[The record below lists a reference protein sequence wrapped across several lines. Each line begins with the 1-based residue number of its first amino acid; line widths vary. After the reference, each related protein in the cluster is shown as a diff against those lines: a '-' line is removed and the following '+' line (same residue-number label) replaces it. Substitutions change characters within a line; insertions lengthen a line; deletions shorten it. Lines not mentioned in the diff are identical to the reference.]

1 MDPNGGLNIDPR
13 EYNEFELERITRRF
27 AQELIKKEYISPS
40 ENVPAPDMGTGT
52 REMAWIADVYRML
65 HPHDLNAIACVTG
78 KPVSQGGIDG
88 RVEATGRGVFYALQ
102 EFFRHPEDV
111 KRAGLEGTLEGKRVI
126 VQGLGNVGFHSAKG
140 LPRNK
145 CCTFQ
150 GNDLTLGVWTS
161 KLSERSMKPW
171 LRC

>member
-1 MDPNGGLNIDPR
+1 MHGPPGGRRPVDETTHPQRPGEWFRSGRWLAGACGGAIVFPAVVLHELGHFGAFAAFGFPDPVLR
-13 EYNEFELERITRRF
+13 
-27 AQELIKKEYISPS
+27 SPL
-40 ENVPAPDMGTGT
+40 PAG
-52 REMAWIADVYRML
+52 
-65 HPHDLNAIACVTG
+65 
-78 KPVSQGGIDG
+78 PVSG
-88 RVEATGRGVFYALQ
+88 RSADSYGPGQVCLAASGEPVN
-102 EFFRHPEDV
+102 PD
-111 KRAGLEGTLEGKRVI
+111 
-126 VQGLGNVGFHSAKG
+126 AKG